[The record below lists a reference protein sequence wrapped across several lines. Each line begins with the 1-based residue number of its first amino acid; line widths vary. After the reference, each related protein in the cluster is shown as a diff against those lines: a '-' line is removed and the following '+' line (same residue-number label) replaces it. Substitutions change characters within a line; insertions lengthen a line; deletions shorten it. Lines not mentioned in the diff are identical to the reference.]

1 MVLSLC
7 RRLPEY
13 RDQQHEHKW
22 QLLKYDKQLEGSTLL
37 ILGAG
42 DIGTTVAKWMR
53 PMVGKI
59 IGVRRRARE
68 FPDCYDEML
77 TLAEL
82 DDRLGEA
89 DIIVCALPHTPET
102 VHLLNEERLR
112 KMKKDAVLVNGGRG
126 SLIDQEALCALLDE
140 GRFWGVGLEVA
151 DPEPL
156 PADHPLWAQP
166 RVLITPHA
174 AGNSFAPGS
183 PLERKIWEFIIENI
197 GGYLHGKEAKNQV
210 DFAMGYRKT

>member
-1 MVLSLC
+1 MKLNQKQSVLPRLLALVFALC
-7 RRLPEY
+7 RRIPEY
-13 RDQQHEHKW
+13 RDQQKEGRWK
-22 QLLKYDKQLEGSTLL
+22 LKLYDKQLSGTTVL

-42 DIGTTVAKWMR
+42 DIGTTVARWMR

-102 VHLLNEERLR
+102 VLLLN
-112 KMKKDAVLVNGGRG
+112 
-126 SLIDQEALCALLDE
+126 
-140 GRFWGVGLEVA
+140 
-151 DPEPL
+151 
-156 PADHPLWAQP
+156 
-166 RVLITPHA
+166 
-174 AGNSFAPGS
+174 
-183 PLERKIWEFIIENI
+183 
-197 GGYLHGKEAKNQV
+197 
-210 DFAMGYRKT
+210 